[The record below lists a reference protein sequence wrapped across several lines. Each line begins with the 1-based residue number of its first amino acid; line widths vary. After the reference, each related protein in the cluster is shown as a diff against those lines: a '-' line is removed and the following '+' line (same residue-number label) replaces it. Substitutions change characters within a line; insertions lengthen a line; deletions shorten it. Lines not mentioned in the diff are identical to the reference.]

1 MPQYEDLRTVVVAS
15 QGRILRRLPG
25 TKVHVEAFREDAKRK
40 NTEHLQWND
49 VLSIIIIL
57 YYNDDTANLIVSS
70 V

>member
-40 NTEHLQWND
+40 NTEHLQ
-49 VLSIIIIL
+49 
-57 YYNDDTANLIVSS
+57 
-70 V
+70 